1 MTESDFNEL
10 SDAVFAR
17 IEQAI
22 DASGAD
28 IECNLNGAVME
39 IEFVDGSQVIVN
51 RHAPNQEMWLAAKS
65 GGFHYHF
72 DNEHWLSRRDKS
84 EFFSQLAQ
92 LIQLGAG
99 IKIDF

>member
-39 IEFVDGSQVIVN
+39 LEFVDGSQVIVN

-65 GGFHYHF
+65 GGFHYRF
-72 DNEHWLSRRDKS
+72 NNGQWLSQRDDS
-84 EFFSQLAQ
+84 EFFSKLTQ
-92 LIQLGAG
+92 LIQLGSGSTIA
-99 IKIDF
+99 I